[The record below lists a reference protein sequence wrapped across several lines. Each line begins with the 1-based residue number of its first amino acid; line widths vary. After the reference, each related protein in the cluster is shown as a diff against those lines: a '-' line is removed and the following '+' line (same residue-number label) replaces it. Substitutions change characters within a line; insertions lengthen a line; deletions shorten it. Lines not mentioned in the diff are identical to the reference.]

1 MVDFFLFCFLSKS
14 RGTCVVA
21 TLHRES
27 AIALL
32 HFEGRRLGL
41 LKSCSFFAKVEKRTV
56 GFITASNF
64 GGSSVAATSF
74 KFDQRGQLA
83 VIRFLFVC
91 FFWID
96 LQ

>member
-1 MVDFFLFCFLSKS
+1 MVPVFWQLSI
-14 RGTCVVA
+14 A
-21 TLHRES
+21 S

-32 HFEGRRLGL
+32 RFEGRRLGL
-41 LKSCSFFAKVEKRTV
+41 LKSCSCFAEVEKRTA
-56 GFITASNF
+56 GFTTASNF

-74 KFDQRGQLA
+74 KFDQRAQLT

>member
-1 MVDFFLFCFLSKS
+1 M
-14 RGTCVVA
+14 
-21 TLHRES
+21 
-27 AIALL
+27 
-32 HFEGRRLGL
+32 
-41 LKSCSFFAKVEKRTV
+41 EKRTV
-56 GFITASNF
+56 AFTTTSNF

-74 KFDQRGQLA
+74 KFDQRAQLA